1 MSSPVTR
8 MRIAAQ
14 VIGTLF
20 QLVGIGLVLTALL
33 TAAWQ
38 VVYIDQTKMLH
49 QHGLWLDC
57 VQVGQSSI
65 VHTADSSGWSCTYK
79 FAEKDRSASGEPTS
93 KTWQIVLALLS
104 GGGLFSVIG
113 LFVSYCICCPRVSSI
128 CWVITN
134 TFAAFASA
142 AGIIVFFRSSHEL
155 RNRIYLVLTTSYVV
169 RSTLLVMQ
177 FFPLNLLCVVF
188 HCTSIQGGNVDR
200 QRSCLFANF
209 CLIPGATTRILVL
222 AGRCSLWPPNG
233 SSLLQHSLLDTGV
246 RRSKLSAVHQYVVEE
261 SKDAQ
266 HDRLKMAETTSTRT
280 CTIILYTLQIRRY

>member
-155 RNRIYLVLTTSYVV
+155 RNRIYLVLTTSYVQQLGYSFWLAV
-169 RSTLLVMQ
+169 AACGLQMAA
-177 FFPLNLLCVVF
+177 LC
-188 HCTSIQGGNVDR
+188 CSIVY
-200 QRSCLFANF
+200 S
-209 CLIPGATTRILVL
+209 ILVFV
-222 AGRCSLWPPNG
+222 GRSYQQSTNTW
-233 SSLLQHSLLDTGV
+233 
-246 RRSKLSAVHQYVVEE
+246 SKSQ
-261 SKDAQ
+261 
-266 HDRLKMAETTSTRT
+266 KMHNTTV
-280 CTIILYTLQIRRY
+280 